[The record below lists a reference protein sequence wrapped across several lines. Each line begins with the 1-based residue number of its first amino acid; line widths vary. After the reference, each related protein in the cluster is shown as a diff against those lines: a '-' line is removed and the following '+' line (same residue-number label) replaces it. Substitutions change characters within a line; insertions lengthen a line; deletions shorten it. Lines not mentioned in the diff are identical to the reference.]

1 MATRPNVENL
11 RKQAKSL
18 HKQWMAGEASGMAR
32 IRLGLPRLSQTVV
45 ADVSGAGVTLQEVQ
59 HVIAV
64 EHGYSN
70 WKQLLA
76 QASTQTGEPSRLRP
90 RATRYIRPG
99 LPNVQ
104 REAQWFLLM
113 VGRGKGWSMSRIRR
127 GLPRVAGLSD
137 AEISRAG
144 VTLEEAQ
151 QVVAADYG
159 YPDWMTLEAEIG
171 KLHAVASFEDLAELE
186 DHEIQQVIFRLG
198 RDRLAVALKA
208 ASERLVKRFQANMS
222 AAAWQAL
229 AEAMEGLG
237 PLRMSAVE
245 VERARVLE
253 CYCSDDPLV

>member
-1 MATRPNVENL
+1 MATQLQPNVENL

-18 HKQWMAGEASGMAR
+18 RKQLMAGAADSVAR
-32 IRLGLPRLSQTVV
+32 IRKGLPRLSGTAD

-64 EHGYSN
+64 EHGFSN

-76 QASTQTGEPSRLRP
+76 AAGQPSRLKP
-90 RATRYIRPG
+90 RATLYIRPG

-104 REAQWFLLM
+104 REAEWFLWM
-113 VGRGKGWSMSRIRR
+113 VGRGKGWPMDRIRR

-137 AEISRAG
+137 ADITQAG
-144 VTLEEAQ
+144 VTLAEAQ

-159 YPDWMTLEAEIG
+159 YPDWATLELEIG
-171 KLHAVASFEDLAELE
+171 KLHPVAIFEDFAELE

-198 RDRLAVALKA
+198 RDRMAVALKG
-208 ASERLVKRFQANMS
+208 ASDRLVERFRANMS
-222 AAAWQAL
+222 AEAWQAL
-229 AEAMEGLG
+229 ADAMEALG
-237 PLRMSAVE
+237 PLPLSAIE

-253 CYCSDDPLV
+253 KYCSDDTMV

>member
-1 MATRPNVENL
+1 MTTPPNAENL

-18 HKQWMAGEASGMAR
+18 HKQFVAGDAGSTAR
-32 IRLGLPRLSQTVV
+32 VHKGLPRLSQT
-45 ADVSGAGVTLQEVQ
+45 AETDVLSAGVTLQEVQ

-76 QASTQTGEPSRLRP
+76 EAGEPARLKP
-90 RATRYIRPG
+90 RATLYVRPG

-104 REAQWFLLM
+104 REAKWFLWM
-113 VGRGKGWSMSRIRR
+113 VGRGEGWPMDRIRR
-127 GLPRVAGLSD
+127 GLPRVASLSD
-137 AEISRAG
+137 AEITRAE

-159 YPDWMTLEAEIG
+159 YPDWVTLEAELG
-171 KLHAVASFEDLAELE
+171 KLHPVLTFEDFAELE

-198 RDRLAVALKA
+198 RDRLAIALKG
-208 ASERLVKRFQANMS
+208 ASKRLTERFRENMS

-229 AEAMEGLG
+229 TDAMAELG
-237 PLRMSAVE
+237 PIPMSAVE
-245 VERARVLE
+245 VERARVLAK
-253 CYCSDDPLV
+253 YCSADPVVWE